1 VTNVSR
7 ALNFLKINNELV
19 DSPELWS
26 RFSHLIL
33 PGVGSF
39 GYGMAGLRERNLVDS
54 ILSATDNGVPLLG
67 ICLGMQLLF
76 ESSEEGLGT
85 DGLSLIAG
93 VVQKLQSGELHEQH
107 RVPHVGWSQIT
118 TSEANSLNS
127 LVDGTFYFVHSFHAA
142 PLSDEAITSRCVVG
156 DSDFV
161 SSVSIE
167 NVTGLQFH
175 PEKSSADG
183 LAVLSEWFET

>member
-1 VTNVSR
+1 MTNVSR
-7 ALNFLKINNELV
+7 ALNFLKIDNELV
-19 DSPELWS
+19 GSPELWS

-54 ILSATDNGVPLLG
+54 ILSATDKGVPLLG

-93 VVQKLQSGELHEQH
+93 VVQKLQPGGLHEQH
-107 RVPHVGWSQIT
+107 RVPHVGWTQIT
-118 TSEANSLNS
+118 TSPANSLVS
-127 LVDGTFYFVHSFHAA
+127 LVGGTFYFVHSFHAA
-142 PLSDEAITSRCVVG
+142 PLSDEAITSRCAVG

-161 SSVSIE
+161 SSVSKE

-183 LAVLSEWFET
+183 LAVLSEWVKT